1 MMSAPSIQAK
11 VKKGLAKAI
20 AATGSPTSLKVYL
33 VNAVTTNGSPLSPG
47 ITTSTNVLLTNAA
60 FKSYD
65 AKLFGGAML
74 ASDRALV
81 CDNVTSIKQGDTIQ
95 EGTALYIVVA
105 VDIKAPT
112 SDVLAYILQL
122 RLK

>member
-1 MMSAPSIQAK
+1 MASPPVAAASASAFAANSS
-11 VKKGLAKAI
+11 GLAKF
-20 AATGSPTSLKVYL
+20 SW
-33 VNAVTTNGSPLSPG
+33 
-47 ITTSTNVLLTNAA
+47 
-60 FKSYD
+60 
-65 AKLFGGAML
+65 LFGGAML

-95 EGTALYIVVA
+95 EGAALYIVVA

>member
-1 MMSAPSIQAK
+1 MSAASIQAK
-11 VKKGLAKAI
+11 YKKVLAKAAVI
-20 AATGSPTSLKVYL
+20 AGSADSEKVYL
-33 VNAVTTNGSPLSPG
+33 VKAVTTSGSPLSPG
-47 ITTSTNVLLTNAA
+47 TNTSTNVLLTNAV

-81 CDNVTSIKQGDTIQ
+81 CDNVTSVKQGDTIQ
-95 EGTALYIVVA
+95 EGAALYIVVA

>member
-1 MMSAPSIQAK
+1 MSAASIQAK
-11 VKKGLAKAI
+11 VKRGLAKAI
-20 AATGSPTSLKVYL
+20 KATGSPTSSKVYL
-33 VNAVTTNGSPLSPG
+33 VNTVTTSGSPLSPG
-47 ITTSTNVLLTNAA
+47 TTTSTNVLLTNAV

-95 EGTALYIVVA
+95 EGTELYIVVA